1 VRTKYVC
8 GIRIDEVDRKTAL
21 MKAKEILLGKD
32 NKFKWI
38 TTINPE
44 KCGRAMSNNILK
56 NTINHSV
63 ITLPDGIGVLWIGR
77 FYGLLLKHRIPG
89 IEFAWAL
96 IQIAYKNNLSI
107 YLYGADAETNNC
119 VRKKLEALMPGIE
132 IAGNMDGYSNWNIVL
147 NDIIRKQPTLLLIAM
162 GGGKQE
168 EFIWRY
174 KDILPVKLAMG
185 IGGSFDVWA
194 GKVERAPRLWQILG
208 IEWLYRII
216 KEPHRIPRLRYGLKF
231 LSCAL
236 KQLLYNK

>member
-1 VRTKYVC
+1 MKTKYVC
-8 GIRIDEVDRKTAL
+8 GIRIDEIDRKTAL
-21 MKAKEILLGKD
+21 MKAKGILLGRD
-32 NKFKWI
+32 NNFKWI

-44 KCGRAMSNNILK
+44 KCGRALSNDILK
-56 NTINHSV
+56 NIINNSA

-89 IEFAWAL
+89 VEFAWVL
-96 IQIAYKNNLSI
+96 IQIAYKNNLTI
-107 YLYGADAETNNC
+107 YLYGADTDTNNC
-119 VRKKLEALMPGIE
+119 VRKRLEALMPGIK
-132 IAGNMDGYSNWNIVL
+132 IVGNMDGYSEWNIVL
-147 NDIIRKQPTLLLIAM
+147 NDIIQKRPDLLLIAM

-168 EFIWRY
+168 EFIWKY

-216 KEPHRIPRLRYGLKF
+216 KEPHRIPRLKYGLKF
-231 LSCAL
+231 LSCAVN
-236 KQLLYNK
+236 QLLYNK